1 MNVSLAQRT
10 KTFALRII
18 RLYSALPKNKLA
30 RVIGDQMLRSG
41 TSVGAHCREAFRG
54 RSNAEFISKLEV
66 GLQELFETE
75 YWLELLAETGIIGAS
90 RLQPLLIEADE
101 LTAIIVASVKTVK
114 QRRR

>member
-1 MNVSLAQRT
+1 MTLAHRT
-10 KTFALRII
+10 KLFALRII
-18 RLYSALPKNKLA
+18 NLYAALPKGKVA
-30 RVIGDQMLRSG
+30 RVIGDQLLRSG

-75 YWLELLAETGIIGAS
+75 YWLELLGEAGIIPPT
-90 RLQPLLIEADE
+90 RLEPLMMEADE
-101 LTAIIVASVKTVK
+101 LTAIMVASVKTVK